1 MTPRRRVAEWI
12 AASSAFWFGAW
23 AFLPIVGG
31 LLMAFSLWRNWWMGR
46 FLSTLLLMSFFV
58 GVFIIFFITN
68 PGLTV
73 NPLYAH
79 VAIFYGLLAMAEL
92 SGRNE

>member
-46 FLSTLLLMSFFV
+46 FLSTLL
-58 GVFIIFFITN
+58 
-68 PGLTV
+68 
-73 NPLYAH
+73 
-79 VAIFYGLLAMAEL
+79 AMAEL